1 MGINIKLLT
10 KNHKENTLNILIRP
24 TDSAEVLMDKLEA
37 LFYDLEELSN
47 IEYLRYDCKYLFEDI
62 TGAFRCNRYEPFRTE
77 LERITEDLENIKS
90 F

>member
-10 KNHKENTLNILIRP
+10 KNYKEKTLNIVIRP

-47 IEYLRYDCKYLFEDI
+47 IEYLRYDCKYVFGEI
-62 TGAFRCNRYEPFRTE
+62 VGAFRTKTYEPFRAE
-77 LERITEDLENIKS
+77 LERITHDLETIKS